1 MQKLLSKS
9 LFFKNKFSNTGR
21 VRAITLNKTKSMKN
35 GKNCKENKL
44 RGLS

>member
-21 VRAITLNKTKSMKN
+21 VKAITLNKTEKIAKKIN
-35 GKNCKENKL
+35 
-44 RGLS
+44 